1 MDSQRLAA
9 LLNEKKVLRMDSAST
24 NANNTAR
31 LKEIEAELE
40 SIQPAK

>member
-9 LLNEKKVLRMDSAST
+9 LLNEKKALRMDSAST
-24 NANNTAR
+24 NANNAAR
-31 LKEIEAELE
+31 LKEIEVELE